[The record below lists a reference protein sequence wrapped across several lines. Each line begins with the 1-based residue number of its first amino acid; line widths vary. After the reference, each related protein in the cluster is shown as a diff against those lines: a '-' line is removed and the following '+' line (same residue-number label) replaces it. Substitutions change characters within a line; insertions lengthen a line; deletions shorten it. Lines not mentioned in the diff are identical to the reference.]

1 MTLLLADDDDVYR
14 ERLARAIG
22 ARGHS
27 VITARNGEEA
37 ILLSSQSEMDAAIL
51 DLKMPEHNGIDVLRA
66 IMKSRPHMRILI
78 HTGYGSIATAMEAV
92 RLGAIDYLIKPTD
105 VDSLLSAL
113 DPNQEELP
121 KPPQCPHQV
130 WRELSGNTSNGSSP
144 TVTATLAKLHASSD
158 CIADPCKESFR
169 NFRRIDDARRW
180 MQRRA

>member
-27 VITARNGEEA
+27 VITARNGAEA

-113 DPNQEELP
+113 DPNQEEL
-121 KPPQCPHQV
+121 
-130 WRELSGNTSNGSSP
+130 
-144 TVTATLAKLHASSD
+144 AKASAVSAPSLERVEWEHIQRIISD
-158 CIADPCKESFR
+158 CNGNISEAAR
-169 NFRRIDDARRW
+169 ILGLHRRSL
-180 MQRRA
+180 QRKLQKFPPHR